1 MKALICI
8 SVLFLSLAGYSNKTS
23 EKSINN
29 TGLELRDSITD
40 YAQQF
45 LGIPYKWGGANTS
58 GFDCT
63 GFVYFVF
70 KKFGVKVSRAS
81 SGYENVGQ
89 KVDFES
95 ASAGDIMLFTGTK
108 PEIKKVGHAG
118 IVLKNENGIIDFIH
132 SSSSKKH
139 FGVTITRYNSSGYE
153 KRFLRIINVLKRET
167 CS

>member
-8 SVLFLSLAGYSNKTS
+8 LFLFFTQIGFSENSNYQSTNNS
-23 EKSINN
+23 E
-29 TGLELRDSITD
+29 LQLRDSISD
-40 YAQQF
+40 YAQEF
-45 LGIPYKWGGANTS
+45 LGIPYKWGGASTS

-81 SGYENVGQ
+81 SGYENEGE
-89 KVDFES
+89 KVDFDS
-95 ASAGDIMLFTGTK
+95 AKAGDIMLFTGTK
-108 PEIKKVGHAG
+108 PEIRKVGHAG
-118 IVLKNENGIIDFIH
+118 IVLKNDNGIIDFIH

-153 KRFLRIINVLKRET
+153 KRFLRIINVLK
-167 CS
+167 